1 MTTPRTTASQREV
14 LLRAEGLDPQRIP
27 EHVAIIMDGN
37 GRWAKRRGEE
47 RVFGHAHGVDSVRAV
62 VEAALESGVRY
73 VTLYAFSTENWNRPK
88 EEVDALMDLLVKTL
102 VDEAVDLRS
111 KGVRLRAMGDLN
123 SLPKACQEELQRA
136 KEHGPEGE
144 VLLDVV
150 LALSYS
156 AKWEMVE
163 AIRQMMRDGL
173 APEQV
178 LPSTIDGYLQ
188 TADLPDPELMIR
200 TSGEHRISNFML
212 WQLAYAEFHFTS
224 VLWPDFRKRDFFNA
238 IRDFQHRERRFG
250 GLSNLPKSGS

>member
-1 MTTPRTTASQREV
+1 MTTPSTHPHEARDRA
-14 LLRAEGLDPQRIP
+14 LRAAGIDPQRVP
-27 EHVAIIMDGN
+27 EHVAVIMDGN

-47 RVFGHAHGVDSVRAV
+47 RVFGHAHGVESVRAT

-73 VTLYAFSTENWNRPK
+73 LTLYAFSTENWNRPK

-102 VDEAVDLRS
+102 VQEAMELSS
-111 KGVRLRAMGDLN
+111 KGVRLRAIGDVG
-123 SLPKACQEELQRA
+123 SLPDACQAQLEEV
-136 KEHGPEGE
+136 KDGPEGE
-144 VLLDVV
+144 VHLDLV

-163 AIRQMMRDGL
+163 AIRAMMRDGL
-173 APEQV
+173 APEEI
-178 LPSTIDGYLQ
+178 LPSTIDKYLQ

-224 VLWPDFRKRDFFNA
+224 VLWPDFRKENFFDA

-250 GLSNLPKSGS
+250 GLPNAKSS

>member
-1 MTTPRTTASQREV
+1 MTTPSTHPHEARDRA
-14 LLRAEGLDPQRIP
+14 LRAAGIDPQRVP
-27 EHVAIIMDGN
+27 EHVAVIMDGN

-47 RVFGHAHGVDSVRAV
+47 RVFGHAHGVESVRAT

-73 VTLYAFSTENWNRPK
+73 LTLYAFSTENWNRPK

-102 VDEAVDLRS
+102 VQEAMELAS
-111 KGVRLRAMGDLN
+111 KGVRLRAIGDVG
-123 SLPKACQEELQRA
+123 SLPDACQAQLEEV
-136 KEHGPEGE
+136 KEGPEGE
-144 VLLDVV
+144 VHLDLV

-163 AIRQMMRDGL
+163 AIRAMMGDGL
-173 APEQV
+173 APEEI
-178 LPSTIDGYLQ
+178 LPSTIDKYLQ

-224 VLWPDFRKRDFFNA
+224 VLWPDFRKENFFDA

-250 GLSNLPKSGS
+250 GLPNAKSS

>member
-1 MTTPRTTASQREV
+1 MTTPSSPPNEARDRA
-14 LLRAEGLDPQRIP
+14 LRAAGIDPNRVP
-27 EHVAIIMDGN
+27 EHVAVIMDGN

-47 RVFGHAHGVDSVRAV
+47 RVFGHAHGVESVRAT

-73 VTLYAFSTENWNRPK
+73 LTLYAFSTENWNRPK
-88 EEVDALMDLLVKTL
+88 DEVDALMDLLVKTL
-102 VDEAVDLRS
+102 VQEAMELGS
-111 KGVRLRAMGDLN
+111 KGVRLRAIGDVA
-123 SLPKACQEELQRA
+123 SLPEACQAELERV
-136 KEHGPEGE
+136 KTGPEGE
-144 VLLDVV
+144 VHLDLV

-163 AIRQMMRDGL
+163 AIRSMMADGL
-173 APEQV
+173 APEEI
-178 LPSTIDGYLQ
+178 LPSTIDKYLQ

-224 VLWPDFRKRDFFNA
+224 VLWPDFRKEHFFDA

-250 GLSNLPKSGS
+250 ALPQGKQS

>member
-1 MTTPRTTASQREV
+1 MTTPSSHPHEARDRA
-14 LLRAEGLDPQRIP
+14 LRAAGIDPAAVP
-27 EHVAIIMDGN
+27 EHVAVIMDGN

-47 RVFGHAHGVDSVRAV
+47 RVFGHAHGVESVRAT

-73 VTLYAFSTENWNRPK
+73 LTLYAFSTENWNRPK

-102 VDEAVDLRS
+102 VQEAMELAT
-111 KGVRLRAMGDLN
+111 KGVRLRAIGDVS
-123 SLPKACQEELQRA
+123 SLPDACQAELERV
-136 KEHGPEGE
+136 KEGPERE
-144 VLLDVV
+144 VHLDLV

-163 AIRQMMRDGL
+163 AIRAMMADGL
-173 APEQV
+173 APDQI
-178 LPSTIDGYLQ
+178 LPSTIDKYLQ

-224 VLWPDFRKRDFFNA
+224 VLWPDFRKEHFFAA
-238 IRDFQHRERRFG
+238 IRDYQHRERRFG
-250 GLSNLPKSGS
+250 GLPNAQQV

>member
-1 MTTPRTTASQREV
+1 MTTLSTHPHEARDRA
-14 LLRAEGLDPQRIP
+14 LRAAGIDPQRVP
-27 EHVAIIMDGN
+27 EHVAVIMDGN

-47 RVFGHAHGVDSVRAV
+47 RVFGHAHGVESVRAT

-73 VTLYAFSTENWNRPK
+73 LTLYAFSTENWNRPK

-102 VDEAVDLRS
+102 VQEAMELAS
-111 KGVRLRAMGDLN
+111 KGVRLRAIGDVG
-123 SLPKACQEELQRA
+123 SLPDACQAQLEEV
-136 KEHGPEGE
+136 KDGPEGE
-144 VLLDVV
+144 VHLDLV

-163 AIRQMMRDGL
+163 AIRAMMCDGL
-173 APEQV
+173 APEEI
-178 LPSTIDGYLQ
+178 LPSTIDKYLQ

-224 VLWPDFRKRDFFNA
+224 VLWPDFRKENFFDA

-250 GLSNLPKSGS
+250 GLPNAKSS